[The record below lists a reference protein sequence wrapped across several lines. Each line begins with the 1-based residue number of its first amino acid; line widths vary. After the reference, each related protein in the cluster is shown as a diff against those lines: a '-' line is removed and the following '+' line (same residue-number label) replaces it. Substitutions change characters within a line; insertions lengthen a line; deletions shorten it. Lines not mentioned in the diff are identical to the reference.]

1 MLWTNRCKYD
11 KILKCNEIF
20 SLHCRQSH
28 NPCDPGV
35 VFMILLIQKG
45 KTMFN
50 EIDFSKIDTAGA
62 PPTDDAGR
70 QYYYMAKLAA
80 MVTLKEQELGRP
92 ITYCLQT
99 FGCQMNE
106 KQSEVVAGIMDEIGF
121 KRQDTE
127 NADVV
132 IYNTCTVRE
141 NANLKVYG
149 RLGKLHSL
157 KKSNPDMKIALL
169 GCMMQEKQVVDKIQK
184 DYPFVNLVFGTH
196 NIFKFAE
203 LFYEMENRDSQ
214 LIDIWEG
221 TDKIVEEL
229 PTERNYSFKSGVN
242 IMFGCN
248 NFCSYCIVP
257 YVRGRER
264 SREPEAIV
272 KEIEALVAD
281 GVTEVMLLG
290 QNVNSYGKTLK
301 NPVTFAQLLEKVE
314 AIEGLKRIRFMTSH
328 PKDLSDELIEYMGK
342 SKKVCHHL
350 HLPMQSGSSRILKV
364 MNRHYDKEKYLGL
377 VEKIRKAV
385 PDISLTTDII
395 VGFPGETEEDFQE
408 TLDVVEKSCFD
419 TAFTFIYSK
428 RSGTPA
434 AKMEDQVPE
443 DVVKDRFDRLL
454 KLVQEKGREASSRFE
469 GEVQEVLVETESKEK
484 GIFTGRTQYN
494 LLVHFP
500 GTPDLLGKYIN
511 VRLDTCKGFYYMGTQ
526 V

>member
-1 MLWTNRCKYD
+1 
-11 KILKCNEIF
+11 
-20 SLHCRQSH
+20 
-28 NPCDPGV
+28 
-35 VFMILLIQKG
+35 
-45 KTMFN
+45 MFN
-50 EIDFSKIDTAGA
+50 EIDFSKIDTGIT
-62 PPTDDAGR
+62 PPQDDTER
-70 QYYYMAKLAA
+70 QYYYMAKLAE
-80 MVTLKEQELGRP
+80 MVALRERELGRR

-121 KRQDTE
+121 KRQETE
-127 NADVV
+127 DADVV

-157 KKSNPDMKIALL
+157 KKSNPDMKIVLF

-203 LFYEMENRDSQ
+203 LFYEMENLDSQ

-301 NPVTFAQLLEKVE
+301 DPVTFAQLLEKVE
-314 AIEGLKRIRFMTSH
+314 QIEGLKRIRFMTSH
-328 PKDLSDELIEYMGK
+328 PKDLSDELIEYMSK
-342 SKKVCHHL
+342 SRKVCHHL
-350 HLPMQSGSSRILKV
+350 HLPMQSGSSRILKI

-377 VEKIRKAV
+377 VEKIRTAV

-408 TLDVVEKSCFD
+408 TLDVVEKSDFD
-419 TAFTFIYSK
+419 TAFTFI
-428 RSGTPA
+428 
-434 AKMEDQVPE
+434 
-443 DVVKDRFDRLL
+443 
-454 KLVQEKGREASSRFE
+454 
-469 GEVQEVLVETESKEK
+469 
-484 GIFTGRTQYN
+484 
-494 LLVHFP
+494 
-500 GTPDLLGKYIN
+500 
-511 VRLDTCKGFYYMGTQ
+511 
-526 V
+526 

>member
-1 MLWTNRCKYD
+1 
-11 KILKCNEIF
+11 
-20 SLHCRQSH
+20 
-28 NPCDPGV
+28 
-35 VFMILLIQKG
+35 
-45 KTMFN
+45 MFN
-50 EIDFSKIDTAGA
+50 EIDFTKIDLTGQ
-62 PPTDDAGR
+62 PPADETKR
-70 QYYYMAKLAA
+70 QYYFMGKIRELLARESA
-80 MVTLKEQELGRP
+80 VLGRP
-92 ITYCLQT
+92 VTYCLQT

-106 KQSEVVAGIMDEIGF
+106 KQSEVVAGIMDEMGF
-121 KRQDTE
+121 DRKESED
-127 NADVV
+127 ADIV

-149 RLGKLHSL
+149 RLGKLHNL
-157 KKSNPDMKIALL
+157 KKHNPDMKIILF
-169 GCMMQEKQVVDKIQK
+169 GCMMQEQHVVDKIRK
-184 DYPFVNLVFGTH
+184 DYPFVDLVFGTH
-196 NIFKFAE
+196 NIFRFAE
-203 LFYEMENRDSQ
+203 LFYEMKNRDSQ
-214 LIDIWEG
+214 LVEIWEG
-221 TDKIVEEL
+221 TEQIVEEL

-272 KEIEALVAD
+272 NEVKSLVAD

-290 QNVNSYGKTLK
+290 QNVNSYGKTLEH
-301 NPVTFAQLLEKVE
+301 PITFAQLLQMVE
-314 AIEGLKRIRFMTSH
+314 AVPGLKRIRFMTSH

-350 HLPMQSGSSRILKV
+350 HLPMQSGSSRILKL
-364 MNRHYDKEKYLGL
+364 MNRRYDKEKYLEL
-377 VEKIRKAV
+377 VQKIREAV

-395 VGFPGETEEDFQE
+395 VGFPGETEEDFLE
-408 TLDVVEKSCFD
+408 TLDVVDKSDFD

-454 KLVQEKGREASSRFE
+454 SLVQEKGRMVSSRFQ
-469 GEVQEVLVETESKEK
+469 GTVQEVLVETESKEK

-500 GTPDLLGKYIN
+500 GTSDMLGKYIQ
-511 VRLDTCKGFYYMGTQ
+511 VRLDTCKGFYYLGTAVTEQ
-526 V
+526 E

>member
-1 MLWTNRCKYD
+1 
-11 KILKCNEIF
+11 
-20 SLHCRQSH
+20 
-28 NPCDPGV
+28 
-35 VFMILLIQKG
+35 
-45 KTMFN
+45 MFN
-50 EIDFSKIDTAGA
+50 EIDFNQIDITGE
-62 PPTDDAGR
+62 PPKEETGR
-70 QYYYMAKLAA
+70 QYYYMAKLRG
-80 MVTLKEQELGRP
+80 MQETKSQEIGRP
-92 ITYCLQT
+92 VTYCLET

-106 KQSEVVAGIMDEIGF
+106 KQSEVVAGIMDEIGYAR
-121 KRQDTE
+121 KETE
-127 NADVV
+127 DADIV

-149 RLGKLHSL
+149 RLGKLHNL
-157 KKSNPDMKIALL
+157 KKHNPDMKIVLF
-169 GCMMQEKQVVDKIQK
+169 GCMMQEQHVVDKIKK
-184 DYPFVNLVFGTH
+184 DYPFVDLVFGTH

-203 LFYEMENRDSQ
+203 LFYEMMNADSQ
-214 LIDIWEG
+214 LVDIWEG

-272 KEIEALVAD
+272 KEVDALVAD

-290 QNVNSYGKTLK
+290 QNVNSYGKTLEH
-301 NPVTFAQLLEKVE
+301 PVTFAQLLEKVE
-314 AIEGLKRIRFMTSH
+314 AVEGLKRIRFMTSH
-328 PKDLSDELIEYMGK
+328 PKDLSDELIAYMAK

-350 HLPMQSGSSRILKV
+350 HLPMQSGSSRILKE
-364 MNRHYDKEKYLGL
+364 MNRRYDKEKYLSL
-377 VEKIRKAV
+377 VEKIRAAV

-395 VGFPGETEEDFQE
+395 VGFPGETEEDFRE
-408 TLDVVEKSCFD
+408 TLDVVEKADFD

-434 AKMEDQVPE
+434 AKMENQVPE

-454 KLVQEKGREASSRFE
+454 ALVQEKGRKVSSRFE
-469 GEVQEVLVETESKEK
+469 GTVQEVLVETESKEK

-500 GTPDLLGKYIN
+500 ASPELLGKYVN
-511 VRLDTCKGFYYMGTQ
+511 VRLDTCKGFYYLGSLQDTLSDR

>member
-1 MLWTNRCKYD
+1 
-11 KILKCNEIF
+11 
-20 SLHCRQSH
+20 
-28 NPCDPGV
+28 
-35 VFMILLIQKG
+35 
-45 KTMFN
+45 MFN

-62 PPTDDAGR
+62 PPTDDAGL
-70 QYYYMAKLAA
+70 QYYYMAKLAT

-157 KKSNPDMKIALL
+157 KKSNPDMKIALF

-328 PKDLSDELIEYMGK
+328 PKDLSEELIEYMGK
-342 SKKVCHHL
+342 SRKVCHHL

-364 MNRHYDKEKYLGL
+364 MNRRYDKEKYLDL
-377 VEKIRKAV
+377 VDRIRTAI

-408 TLDVVEKSCFD
+408 TLDVVAKCGYD
-419 TAFTFIYSK
+419 TAFTFLYSK
-428 RSGTPA
+428 RSDTPA
-434 AKMEDQVPE
+434 AAMENQVPQ
-443 DVVKDRFDRLL
+443 DVAKERFNRLL
-454 KLVQEKGREASSRFE
+454 ALVQQEGRRRSSRFE
-469 GEVQEVLVETESKEK
+469 GSVQEVLVEEESKEK
-484 GIFTGRTQYN
+484 GIFTGRTEYN

-500 GTPDLLGKYIN
+500 GNESLLGKY
-511 VRLDTCKGFYYMGTQ
+511 VRVHLDECRGFYYLGTLEENE
-526 V
+526 